1 MSGLARGTIH
11 FRQGNSVTR
20 FIYENFFVLIK
31 KKGNL
36 FLTVWSTDLM
46 VAKPEVRKDCVSRLL

>member
-31 KKGNL
+31 KRKSIFDSVEYRPDGGQTRGKKGL
-36 FLTVWSTDLM
+36 
-46 VAKPEVRKDCVSRLL
+46 C